1 MKSLWSNLRYA
12 LRQLLT
18 YPIESALVVI
28 ALAVGVGALSAVA
41 ALYGVNDEIARRLR
55 ADLISRQFI
64 IAPATTDSLASLSEE
79 RLLAPL
85 RENQV
90 ADLRF
95 SLEDIDE
102 LRELAPSLDH
112 VYFVTAQTFYPQK
125 VNPATTTP
133 LVDVISAD
141 YTRAANIEVARG
153 SWFSEAD
160 FAEGRRVLVIVE
172 GYADTLGIEGD
183 PLGQE
188 IPMNYANAGGAPFTV
203 IGILPEDHMPP
214 TSGGLV
220 VGGYIPYSPTSSTRP
235 NRIRA
240 AVDDP
245 RKIPQASEE
254 LRLSIDRIWSGQ
266 AVAQPPSSLWQATTA
281 ERNRALLLAGFA
293 SVGLL
298 MASLNITNLMLARV
312 RRREKSI
319 AILRSLG
326 ASKASVRSQVLV
338 EAGMLGFIGG
348 LIGVL
353 LSQVLLRALVATS
366 APGLV
371 EILREM
377 SFPPSAVLVTLTAS
391 VLVTIIIG
399 LVPATRAAATTIVPG
414 AASTADLATSLPKP
428 LRRNPARL
436 ALTALQLM
444 LSGAAIVVGLHVL
457 TVGNA
462 TKPELELFTLDAVND
477 DHVNPGWFTVFTE
490 RQVEP
495 LLALAPS
502 ASALTSWDVAFAPG
516 VVVMPEQ
523 EYMISGI
530 RQAGP
535 DYLSLVG
542 AKVIAGNALS
552 GSIDARAQDEI
563 LLEESVAAQLYT
575 SSEAAVGQQLT
586 IRRLHHS
593 VRDPTSLQTFTI
605 AGVYEYDDE
614 RNAFGTPERVA
625 AISNPSR
632 EGSFYMLAAAAPGNA
647 DEAKTQLVSAA
658 RTVLG
663 NTFSKPLF
671 GTENLD
677 FVTNDLHD
685 QAQLLST
692 LNQAVFIFTLMA
704 ITALILAAVGIFSLS
719 ILNTAERTRDI
730 GVRRALGASKGQIAR
745 EIAGSA
751 IAIAAVATVI
761 GVAGAWVASP
771 SLSKAL
777 SGSLLSGIG
786 VPLSPSLALLTLG
799 IVLVLSGL
807 LGWIVGF
814 RATGANP
821 STILSE
827 ESV

>member
-1 MKSLWSNLRYA
+1 MKFPVANLRSA
-12 LRQLLT
+12 VRQLLT

-55 ADLISRQFI
+55 ADLTSRQFT

-95 SLEDIDE
+95 SLEDVDE

-112 VYFVTAQTFYPQK
+112 VYFVTSQTFYPQA

-133 LVDVISAD
+133 LVNVISAD
-141 YTRAANIEVARG
+141 YTRAADIEVVRG
-153 SWFSEAD
+153 SWFSETD
-160 FAEGRRVLVIVE
+160 FSEGRRVLVIVE

-203 IGILPEDHMPP
+203 VGILPEDHVPP
-214 TSGGLV
+214 ASGGLV

-235 NRIRA
+235 TRIRA

-254 LRLSIDRIWSGQ
+254 LRLAVERIWSGQ
-266 AVAQPPSSLWQATTA
+266 AVVQPPASLWQATTA

-326 ASKASVRSQVLV
+326 ASKASVRYQVLV
-338 EAGMLGFIGG
+338 EAGILGLIGG
-348 LIGVL
+348 LLGVL
-353 LSQVLLRALVATS
+353 LSQVLLRVLVSTS

-377 SFPPSAVLVTLTAS
+377 SFPTSAVLVTLIAS
-391 VLVTIIIG
+391 VLVTMIIG
-399 LVPATRAAATTIVPG
+399 LVPAARAAATTIVPG
-414 AASTADLATSLPKP
+414 AVNTADLATGLPKP

-490 RQVEP
+490 QQVEP

-502 ASALTSWDVAFAPG
+502 ASALTTWDVAFGPG
-516 VVVMPEQ
+516 VVVMPDQ
-523 EYMISGI
+523 EYMIAGI
-530 RQAGP
+530 RQTGP

-542 AKVIAGNALS
+542 AKVIAGDTLS
-552 GSIDARAQDEI
+552 GSSDARAQAEI
-563 LLEESVAAQLYT
+563 LVEAGVAEQLFT
-575 SSEAAVGQQLT
+575 SSEAALGQELT
-586 IRRLHHS
+586 IRRLQHN
-593 VRDPTSLQTFTI
+593 VRDPTSQQTFTI

-614 RNAFGTPERVA
+614 GNAYGTPERVA
-625 AISNPSR
+625 AISNPPS
-632 EGSFYMLAAAAPGNA
+632 EGSFYMLAAATPGNA
-647 DEAKTQLVSAA
+647 DEARAQLVSAA

-663 NTFSKPLF
+663 TTFSKPLF
-671 GTENLD
+671 GTESLA

-685 QAQLLST
+685 QAQLRSA

-704 ITALILAAVGIFSLS
+704 VTALILAAVGIFSLS
-719 ILNTAERTRDI
+719 ILNTAERTREI
-730 GVRRALGASKGQIAR
+730 GIRRALGASKGQIAR
-745 EIAGSA
+745 EIAGLATA
-751 IAIAAVATVI
+751 IAGVATVVGI
-761 GVAGAWVASP
+761 AAAWLASP

-777 SGSLLSGIG
+777 SGSLLSGVGIPQSG
-786 VPLSPSLALLTLG
+786 SLALLTLG

-814 RATGANP
+814 RATQANP

-827 ESV
+827 EGV